1 MKEFQPKSVLLF
13 TLLVFSFL
21 LLIVF
26 SMPKGGISLFGVNW
40 SFLSAEAL
48 FHPKKDNKKNIDAI
62 IEKVDTTNLDNP
74 LIKHNGKSSGELGAA
89 NGGDLTTNADSELDM
104 NEETSASLDRF
115 FQKLRNVS
123 ALKNKIS
130 IFHYGDS
137 QIEGDRMTGFFRQRI
152 QTQFGGNG
160 PGMIPALNVYN
171 TQTFKQTFSDNFER
185 LTAFWGRKLNSRKYG
200 AMGSVGVFKID
211 SSQALTGQET
221 TAWIE
226 IDASKNAYGRAREYN
241 HVRFYYNSCI
251 KPCLLKVFQN
261 GQLIHEDSLITDGN
275 AHSITLDFPGSPGKL
290 RYLLSSTKSPVISG
304 FSLEGDIGVQV
315 TNVAMRGSSGTNFSS
330 MDQTLFRN
338 MHSELNT
345 QLFILQFGGNTI
357 PGLKDSSSVRY
368 YAKSFKRQI
377 QLIQSQVPGAAIIV
391 IGPSDM
397 SQLNEGVFESY
408 NLIPYLTNQMKKV
421 SVESGAAYWDL
432 FKAMGGTNSMP
443 TWVEQGLAGSD
454 YIHFTS
460 KGTSIASQLFY
471 DAFISAYAKWELKNQ
486 VE

>member
-1 MKEFQPKSVLLF
+1 
-13 TLLVFSFL
+13 
-21 LLIVF
+21 
-26 SMPKGGISLFGVNW
+26 MPKGGISLLGVNW
-40 SFLSAEAL
+40 KFLSSEAL
-48 FHPKKDNKKNIDAI
+48 FHPKKDKKKNIDAI
-62 IEKVDTTNLDNP
+62 IEKVDTTNLDKP
-74 LIKHNGKSSGELGAA
+74 LIKHNGKSSGELGTAI
-89 NGGDLTTNADSELDM
+89 GGDLSTNTSCEIEMNEQTNA
-104 NEETSASLDRF
+104 SLGSF
-115 FQKLRNVS
+115 FEKLKNVT

-152 QTQFGGNG
+152 QAQFGGNG

-211 SSQALTGQET
+211 SSQALIGQET

-241 HVRFYYNSCI
+241 HVRFYYNSCV

-290 RYLLSSTKSPVISG
+290 KYLLSSTKSPVISG

-315 TNVAMRGSSGTNFSS
+315 SNVAMRGSSGTNFSS
-330 MDQTLFRN
+330 MDQRLFRD

-345 QLFILQFGGNTI
+345 KLFILQYGGNTI

-408 NLIPYLTNQMKKV
+408 RLISYLTNQMKKA
-421 SVESGAAYWDL
+421 SLECGAAYWDL
-432 FKAMGGTNSMP
+432 FKAMGGKNSMP
-443 TWVEQGLAGSD
+443 TWVDQGLAGSD

>member
-1 MKEFQPKSVLLF
+1 
-13 TLLVFSFL
+13 
-21 LLIVF
+21 
-26 SMPKGGISLFGVNW
+26 MPKGGFSLFNINLK
-40 SFLSAEAL
+40 FLSLEAL
-48 FHPKKDNKKNIDAI
+48 MNPNKDNKKNIDAI
-62 IEKVDTTNLDNP
+62 IQKVDTTNLNSP
-74 LIKHNGKSSGELGAA
+74 LKKHKGKSTGELGAA
-89 NGGDLTTNADSELDM
+89 NGGDLSANASVELDI
-104 NEETSASLDRF
+104 NEQVSQNLDRF
-115 FQKLRNVS
+115 FFKLKNIA
-123 ALKNKIS
+123 ALKKKLS

-137 QIEGDRMTGFFRQRI
+137 QIEGDRMTGYFRQRL

-185 LTAFWGRKLNSRKYG
+185 LTAFWGAKLSSKKYG

-211 SSQALTGQET
+211 SSQTLKGEPT

-241 HVRFYYNSCI
+241 HVRFYYNSCV

-261 GQLIHEDSLITDGN
+261 GQLIHEDSLKTDGN
-275 AHSITLDFPGSPGKL
+275 AHSITLDFPGAPGKL
-290 RYLLSSTKSPVISG
+290 KYLLSSTKSPVISG

-330 MDQTLFRN
+330 MNQSLFRD

-397 SQLNEGVFESY
+397 SQLNEGVFKSY

-421 SVESGAAYWDL
+421 SVDSGAAYWDL
-432 FKAMGGTNSMP
+432 FKAMGGKNSMP

>member
-1 MKEFQPKSVLLF
+1 
-13 TLLVFSFL
+13 
-21 LLIVF
+21 
-26 SMPKGGISLFGVNW
+26 MPKGGISLLGVNW
-40 SFLSAEAL
+40 KFLSSEAL
-48 FHPKKDNKKNIDAI
+48 FHPKKDKKKNIDAI
-62 IEKVDTTNLDNP
+62 IEKVDTTNLDKP
-74 LIKHNGKSSGELGAA
+74 LIKHNGKSSGELGTAI
-89 NGGDLTTNADSELDM
+89 GGDLSTNASCDLEM
-104 NEETSASLDRF
+104 NEQTNASLGSF
-115 FQKLRNVS
+115 FEKLKNVT

-152 QTQFGGNG
+152 QAQFGGNG

-211 SSQALTGQET
+211 SSQALIGQET

-241 HVRFYYNSCI
+241 HVRCYYNSCV

-290 RYLLSSTKSPVISG
+290 KYLLSSTKSPVISG

-315 TNVAMRGSSGTNFSS
+315 SNVAMRGSSGTNFSS
-330 MDQTLFRN
+330 MDQRLFRD

-345 QLFILQFGGNTI
+345 KLFILQYGGNTI

-408 NLIPYLTNQMKKV
+408 RLISYLTNQMKKA
-421 SVESGAAYWDL
+421 SLECGAAYWDL
-432 FKAMGGTNSMP
+432 FKAMGGKNSMP
-443 TWVEQGLAGSD
+443 TWVDQGLAGSD

>member
-1 MKEFQPKSVLLF
+1 M
-13 TLLVFSFL
+13 
-21 LLIVF
+21 
-26 SMPKGGISLFGVNW
+26 
-40 SFLSAEAL
+40 
-48 FHPKKDNKKNIDAI
+48 
-62 IEKVDTTNLDNP
+62 
-74 LIKHNGKSSGELGAA
+74 
-89 NGGDLTTNADSELDM
+89 
-104 NEETSASLDRF
+104 
-115 FQKLRNVS
+115 
-123 ALKNKIS
+123 
-130 IFHYGDS
+130 
-137 QIEGDRMTGFFRQRI
+137 
-152 QTQFGGNG
+152 
-160 PGMIPALNVYN
+160 
-171 TQTFKQTFSDNFER
+171 
-185 LTAFWGRKLNSRKYG
+185 
-200 AMGSVGVFKID
+200 
-211 SSQALTGQET
+211 
-221 TAWIE
+221 
-226 IDASKNAYGRAREYN
+226 
-241 HVRFYYNSCI
+241 
-251 KPCLLKVFQN
+251 
-261 GQLIHEDSLITDGN
+261 IHEDSLKTDGN

-290 RYLLSSTKSPVISG
+290 KYLLSSTKSPVISG

-377 QLIQSQVPGAAIIV
+377 QLIQSQVPEAAIIV

-432 FKAMGGTNSMP
+432 FKAMGGKNSMP

-471 DAFISAYAKWELKNQ
+471 DAFISSYSKWELKNQ